1 MANFKMKGHTI
12 FTQSGTDTP
21 TWGTGAPTGAVLQ
34 VVGNTIKSTTIS
46 HTGTFSDWEA
56 ITGFYVDITPKK
68 TNSDF
73 FIILTTSIGGN
84 GNAEGAI
91 KIARGYDSSG
101 GTTFSY
107 TDILGDASGSAT
119 RTLYASG
126 YDISVEHLITTS
138 SHIWDDG
145 ISYASGGKF
154 RFQVYWR
161 NPHNTSG
168 DLFLNRGE
176 QNDRAEN
183 MTGVSSIIVQ
193 EIAGI

>member
-1 MANFKMKGHTI
+1 MANFKMKGHTV

-46 HTGTFSDWEA
+46 HTGTFSDWET

-73 FIILTTSIGGN
+73 FISLTTSIGGN
-84 GNAEGAI
+84 GNAEGAV

-101 GTTFSY
+101 GTSFTY
-107 TDILGDASGSAT
+107 TDILGDASGSAI
-119 RTLYASG
+119 RSLYGS
-126 YDISVEHLITTS
+126 YDISADHLITTS
-138 SHIWDDG
+138 SHIWDND

-154 RFQVYWR
+154 RYQVYWR

-168 DLFLNRGE
+168 DLFLNRAD

-183 MTGVSSIIVQ
+183 LTGVSSIIVQ